1 MALYFLGGCFVF
13 QYIFKRIL
21 WLIPILLGVTF
32 VVFTIMYLSPGDPVT
47 MMLGEGA
54 SPEAY
59 EALREQMGLNRS
71 FIEQFFSYVKQVFID
86 FDLGR
91 SYVSKRVVLDEIL
104 VRMPNTIKLASWS
117 ILFASLIGIP
127 MGVISATR
135 PYSKTDNVV
144 MFISLIGVSMPTF
157 WQALLLIILF
167 TSTLGWLPASGFTT
181 WQQMIMP
188 VFALATSSVG
198 TIARITRS
206 SMMDVLDQDYIRT
219 AHAKGVKEGK
229 ITFHHALRN
238 ALIPVVTVIGLQFG
252 ALLGGAVLT
261 ETIFSI
267 NGLGTMMVNAIR
279 TRDTMIVQ
287 GGVLFIAF
295 VFTIVNLC
303 VDILYAYID
312 PRIRSQY
319 D

>member
-1 MALYFLGGCFVF
+1 MF
-13 QYIFKRIL
+13 QYIVKRIL
-21 WLIPILLGVTF
+21 WLFPILLGVSF
-32 VVFTIMYLSPGDPVT
+32 IVFTIMYLSPGDPVT
-47 MMLGEGA
+47 MVLGEGA
-54 SPEAY
+54 TPEQY
-59 EALREQMGLNRS
+59 EAMRVQMRLDRS
-71 FIEQFFSYVKQVFID
+71 FIEQFFHYIKNVVVE

-91 SYVSKRVVLDEIL
+91 SYVSGRVVMDEIL
-104 VRMPNTIKLASWS
+104 VRLPNTIKLSVWS
-117 ILFASLIGIP
+117 VLFASLIGIP
-127 MGVISATR
+127 LGVISASR
-135 PYSKTDNVV
+135 PYSKVDNFV
-144 MFISLIGVSMPTF
+144 MFLSLVGVSMPTF

-167 TSTLGWLPASGFTT
+167 TSTLGWLPASGFDT

-188 VFALATSSVG
+188 VFALASSSIG

-219 AHAKGVKEGK
+219 AKAKVVNGSKV
-229 ITFHHALRN
+229 TFHHALRN

-261 ETIFSI
+261 ETVFSI
-267 NGLGTMMVNAIR
+267 NGIGTLMVNAIR

-295 VFTIVNLC
+295 IFTMVNLC

-312 PRIRSQY
+312 PRIKTSY

>member
-1 MALYFLGGCFVF
+1 MF
-13 QYIFKRIL
+13 QYIVKRIL
-21 WLIPILLGVTF
+21 WLFPILLGVSF
-32 VVFTIMYLSPGDPVT
+32 IVFTIMYLSPGDPVT
-47 MMLGEGA
+47 MVLGEGA
-54 SPEAY
+54 TPEQY
-59 EALREQMGLNRS
+59 EAMRVQMGLDRS
-71 FIEQFFSYVKQVFID
+71 FIEQFFHYIKNVVIE

-91 SYVSKRVVLDEIL
+91 SYVSGRVVMDEIL
-104 VRMPNTIKLASWS
+104 VRLPNTIKLSVWS
-117 ILFASLIGIP
+117 VLFASLIGIP
-127 MGVISATR
+127 LGVISASR
-135 PYSKTDNVV
+135 PYSKVDNFV
-144 MFISLIGVSMPTF
+144 MFLSLVGVSMPTF

-167 TSTLGWLPASGFTT
+167 TSTLGWLPASGFDT

-188 VFALATSSVG
+188 VFALASSSIG

-219 AHAKGVKEGK
+219 AKAKVVNGSKV
-229 ITFHHALRN
+229 TFHHALRN

-261 ETIFSI
+261 ETVFSI
-267 NGLGTMMVNAIR
+267 NGIGTLMVNAIR

-295 VFTIVNLC
+295 IFTMVNLC

-312 PRIRSQY
+312 PRIKTSY

>member
-1 MALYFLGGCFVF
+1 
-13 QYIFKRIL
+13 
-21 WLIPILLGVTF
+21 
-32 VVFTIMYLSPGDPVT
+32 
-47 MMLGEGA
+47 
-54 SPEAY
+54 
-59 EALREQMGLNRS
+59 
-71 FIEQFFSYVKQVFID
+71 
-86 FDLGR
+86 
-91 SYVSKRVVLDEIL
+91 
-104 VRMPNTIKLASWS
+104 
-117 ILFASLIGIP
+117 
-127 MGVISATR
+127 
-135 PYSKTDNVV
+135 V
-144 MFISLIGVSMPTF
+144 MFLSLVGVSMPTF

-167 TSTLGWLPASGFTT
+167 TSTLGWLPASGFDT

-188 VFALATSSVG
+188 VFALASSSIG

-219 AHAKGVKEGK
+219 AKAKGVNGSKV
-229 ITFHHALRN
+229 TFHHALRN

-261 ETIFSI
+261 ETVFSI
-267 NGLGTMMVNAIR
+267 NGIGTLMVNAIR

-295 VFTIVNLC
+295 IFTMVNLC

-312 PRIRSQY
+312 PRIKTSY

>member
-1 MALYFLGGCFVF
+1 MF
-13 QYIFKRIL
+13 QYIVKRIL
-21 WLIPILLGVTF
+21 WLFPILLGVSF
-32 VVFTIMYLSPGDPVT
+32 IVFTIMYLSPGDPVT
-47 MMLGEGA
+47 MVLGEGA
-54 SPEAY
+54 TPEQY
-59 EALREQMGLNRS
+59 EAMRVQMGLDRS
-71 FIEQFFSYVKQVFID
+71 FIEQFFHYIKNVVVE

-91 SYVSKRVVLDEIL
+91 SYVSGRVVMDEIL
-104 VRMPNTIKLASWS
+104 VRLPNTIKLSVWS
-117 ILFASLIGIP
+117 VLFASLIGIP
-127 MGVISATR
+127 LGVISASR
-135 PYSKTDNVV
+135 PYSKVDNFV
-144 MFISLIGVSMPTF
+144 MFFSLVGVSMPTF

-167 TSTLGWLPASGFTT
+167 TSTLGWLPASGFDT

-188 VFALATSSVG
+188 VFALASSSIG

-219 AHAKGVKEGK
+219 AKAKGVNGSKV
-229 ITFHHALRN
+229 TFHHALRN

-261 ETIFSI
+261 ETVFSI
-267 NGLGTMMVNAIR
+267 NGIGTLMVNAIR

-295 VFTIVNLC
+295 IFTMVNLC

-312 PRIRSQY
+312 PRIKTSY

>member
-1 MALYFLGGCFVF
+1 MF
-13 QYIFKRIL
+13 QYIVKRIL
-21 WLIPILLGVTF
+21 WLFPILLGVSF
-32 VVFTIMYLSPGDPVT
+32 IVFTIMYLSPGDPVT
-47 MMLGEGA
+47 MVLGEGA
-54 SPEAY
+54 TPEQY
-59 EALREQMGLNRS
+59 EAMRVQMGLDRS
-71 FIEQFFSYVKQVFID
+71 FIEQFFHYIKNVVVE

-91 SYVSKRVVLDEIL
+91 SYVSGRVVMDEIL
-104 VRMPNTIKLASWS
+104 VRLPNTIKLSVWS
-117 ILFASLIGIP
+117 VLFASLIGIP
-127 MGVISATR
+127 LGVISASR
-135 PYSKTDNVV
+135 PYSKVDNFV
-144 MFISLIGVSMPTF
+144 MFLSLVGVSMPTF

-167 TSTLGWLPASGFTT
+167 TSTLGWLPASGFDTS
-181 WQQMIMP
+181 QQMIMP
-188 VFALATSSVG
+188 VFALASSSIG

-219 AHAKGVKEGK
+219 AKAKGVNGSKV
-229 ITFHHALRN
+229 TFHHALRN

-261 ETIFSI
+261 ETVFSI
-267 NGLGTMMVNAIR
+267 NGIGTLMVNAIR

-295 VFTIVNLC
+295 IFTMVNLC

-312 PRIRSQY
+312 PRIKTSY

>member
-1 MALYFLGGCFVF
+1 MF
-13 QYIFKRIL
+13 QYIVKRIL
-21 WLIPILLGVTF
+21 WLFPILLGVSF
-32 VVFTIMYLSPGDPVT
+32 IVFTIMYLSPGDPVT
-47 MMLGEGA
+47 MVLGEGA
-54 SPEAY
+54 TPEQY
-59 EALREQMGLNRS
+59 EAMRVQMGLDRS
-71 FIEQFFSYVKQVFID
+71 FIEQFFHYIKNVVVE

-91 SYVSKRVVLDEIL
+91 SYVSGRVVMDEIL
-104 VRMPNTIKLASWS
+104 VRLPNTIKLSVWS
-117 ILFASLIGIP
+117 VLFASLIGIP
-127 MGVISATR
+127 LGVISASR
-135 PYSKTDNVV
+135 PYSKVDNFV
-144 MFISLIGVSMPTF
+144 MFLSLVGVSMPTF

-167 TSTLGWLPASGFTT
+167 TSTLGWLPASGFDT

-188 VFALATSSVG
+188 VFALASSSIG

-219 AHAKGVKEGK
+219 AKAKGVDGSKV
-229 ITFHHALRN
+229 TFHHALRN

-261 ETIFSI
+261 ETVFSI
-267 NGLGTMMVNAIR
+267 NGIGTLMVNAIR

-295 VFTIVNLC
+295 IFTMVNLC

-312 PRIRSQY
+312 PRIKTSY

>member
-1 MALYFLGGCFVF
+1 MF
-13 QYIFKRIL
+13 QYIVKRIL
-21 WLIPILLGVTF
+21 WLFPILLGVSF
-32 VVFTIMYLSPGDPVT
+32 IVFTIMYLSPGDPVT
-47 MMLGEGA
+47 MVLGEGA
-54 SPEAY
+54 TPEQHDAM
-59 EALREQMGLNRS
+59 RVQMGLDRS
-71 FIEQFFSYVKQVFID
+71 FIEQFFHYIKNVVVE

-91 SYVSKRVVLDEIL
+91 SYVSGRVVMDEIL
-104 VRMPNTIKLASWS
+104 VRLPNTIKLSVWS
-117 ILFASLIGIP
+117 VLFASLIGIP
-127 MGVISATR
+127 LGVISASR
-135 PYSKTDNVV
+135 PYSKVDNFV
-144 MFISLIGVSMPTF
+144 MFLSLVGVSMPTF

-167 TSTLGWLPASGFTT
+167 TSTLGWLPASGFDT

-188 VFALATSSVG
+188 VFALASSSIG

-219 AHAKGVKEGK
+219 AKAKGVNGSKV
-229 ITFHHALRN
+229 TFHHALRN

-261 ETIFSI
+261 ETVFSI
-267 NGLGTMMVNAIR
+267 NGIGTLMVNAIR

-295 VFTIVNLC
+295 IFTMVNLC

-312 PRIRSQY
+312 PRIKTSY

>member
-1 MALYFLGGCFVF
+1 MF
-13 QYIFKRIL
+13 QYIVKRIL
-21 WLIPILLGVTF
+21 WLFPILLGVSF
-32 VVFTIMYLSPGDPVT
+32 IVFTIMYLSPGDPVT
-47 MMLGEGA
+47 MVLGEGA
-54 SPEAY
+54 TPEQY
-59 EALREQMGLNRS
+59 EAMRVQMGLDRS
-71 FIEQFFSYVKQVFID
+71 FIEQFFHYIKNVVVE

-91 SYVSKRVVLDEIL
+91 SYVSGRVVMDEIL
-104 VRMPNTIKLASWS
+104 VRLPNTIKLSVWS
-117 ILFASLIGIP
+117 VLFASLIGIP
-127 MGVISATR
+127 LGVISASR
-135 PYSKTDNVV
+135 PYSKVDNFV
-144 MFISLIGVSMPTF
+144 MFLSLVGVSMPTF

-167 TSTLGWLPASGFTT
+167 TSTLGWLPASGFDT

-188 VFALATSSVG
+188 VFALASSSIG
-198 TIARITRS
+198 TIAQITRS

-219 AHAKGVKEGK
+219 AKAKGVNGSKV
-229 ITFHHALRN
+229 TFHHALRN

-261 ETIFSI
+261 ETVFSI
-267 NGLGTMMVNAIR
+267 NGIGTLMVNAIR

-295 VFTIVNLC
+295 IFTMVNLC

-312 PRIRSQY
+312 PRIKTSY

>member
-1 MALYFLGGCFVF
+1 MF
-13 QYIFKRIL
+13 QYIVKRIL
-21 WLIPILLGVTF
+21 WLFPILLGVSF
-32 VVFTIMYLSPGDPVT
+32 IVFTIMYLSPGDPVT
-47 MMLGEGA
+47 MVLGEGA
-54 SPEAY
+54 TPEQY
-59 EALREQMGLNRS
+59 EAMRVQMGLDRS
-71 FIEQFFSYVKQVFID
+71 FIEQFFHYIKNVVVE

-91 SYVSKRVVLDEIL
+91 SYVSGRVVMDEIL
-104 VRMPNTIKLASWS
+104 VRLPNTIKLSVWS
-117 ILFASLIGIP
+117 VLFASLIGIP
-127 MGVISATR
+127 LGVISASR
-135 PYSKTDNVV
+135 PYSKVDNFV
-144 MFISLIGVSMPTF
+144 MFLSLVGVSMPTF

-167 TSTLGWLPASGFTT
+167 TSTLGWLPASGFDT

-188 VFALATSSVG
+188 VFALASSSIG

-219 AHAKGVKEGK
+219 AKAKGVNGSKV
-229 ITFHHALRN
+229 TFHHALRN

-261 ETIFSI
+261 ETVFSI
-267 NGLGTMMVNAIR
+267 NGIGTLMVNAIR

-295 VFTIVNLC
+295 IFTMVNLC
-303 VDILYAYID
+303 VDIFYAYID
-312 PRIRSQY
+312 PRIKTSY

>member
-1 MALYFLGGCFVF
+1 MF
-13 QYIFKRIL
+13 QYIVKRIL
-21 WLIPILLGVTF
+21 WLFPILLGVSF
-32 VVFTIMYLSPGDPVT
+32 IVFTIMYLSPGDPVT
-47 MMLGEGA
+47 MVLGEGA
-54 SPEAY
+54 TPEQY
-59 EALREQMGLNRS
+59 EAMRVQMGLDRS
-71 FIEQFFSYVKQVFID
+71 FIEQFFHYIKNVVVE

-91 SYVSKRVVLDEIL
+91 SYVSGRVVMDEIL
-104 VRMPNTIKLASWS
+104 VRLPNTIKLSVWS
-117 ILFASLIGIP
+117 VLFASLIGIP
-127 MGVISATR
+127 LGVISASR
-135 PYSKTDNVV
+135 PYSKVDNFV
-144 MFISLIGVSMPTF
+144 MFLSLVGVSMPTF

-167 TSTLGWLPASGFTT
+167 TSTLGWLPASGFDT

-188 VFALATSSVG
+188 VFALASSSIG
-198 TIARITRS
+198 TIDRITRS

-219 AHAKGVKEGK
+219 AKAKGVNGSKV
-229 ITFHHALRN
+229 TFHHALRN

-261 ETIFSI
+261 ETVFSI
-267 NGLGTMMVNAIR
+267 NGIGTLMVNAIR

-295 VFTIVNLC
+295 IFTMVNLC

-312 PRIRSQY
+312 PRIKTSY

>member
-1 MALYFLGGCFVF
+1 MF
-13 QYIFKRIL
+13 QYIVKRTL
-21 WLIPILLGVTF
+21 WLFPILLGVSF
-32 VVFTIMYLSPGDPVT
+32 IVFTIMYLSPGDPVT
-47 MMLGEGA
+47 MVLGEGA
-54 SPEAY
+54 TPEQY
-59 EALREQMGLNRS
+59 EAMRVQMGLDRS
-71 FIEQFFSYVKQVFID
+71 FIEQFFHYIKNVVVE

-91 SYVSKRVVLDEIL
+91 SYVSGRVVMDEIL
-104 VRMPNTIKLASWS
+104 VRLPNTIKLSVWS
-117 ILFASLIGIP
+117 VLFASLIGIP
-127 MGVISATR
+127 LGVISASR
-135 PYSKTDNVV
+135 PYSKVDNFV
-144 MFISLIGVSMPTF
+144 MFLSLVGVSMPTF

-167 TSTLGWLPASGFTT
+167 TSTLGWLPASGFDT

-188 VFALATSSVG
+188 VFALASSSIG

-219 AHAKGVKEGK
+219 AKAKGVNGSKV
-229 ITFHHALRN
+229 TFHHALRN

-261 ETIFSI
+261 ETVFSI
-267 NGLGTMMVNAIR
+267 NGIGTLMVNAIR

-295 VFTIVNLC
+295 IFTMVNLC

-312 PRIRSQY
+312 PRIKTSY

>member
-1 MALYFLGGCFVF
+1 MF
-13 QYIFKRIL
+13 QYIVKRIL
-21 WLIPILLGVTF
+21 WLFPILLGVSF
-32 VVFTIMYLSPGDPVT
+32 IVFTIMYLSPGDPVT
-47 MMLGEGA
+47 MVLGEGA
-54 SPEAY
+54 TPEQY
-59 EALREQMGLNRS
+59 EAMRVQMGLDRS
-71 FIEQFFSYVKQVFID
+71 FIEQFFHYIKNVVVE

-91 SYVSKRVVLDEIL
+91 SYVSGRVVMDEIL
-104 VRMPNTIKLASWS
+104 VRLPNTIKLSVWS
-117 ILFASLIGIP
+117 VLFASLIGIP
-127 MGVISATR
+127 LGVISASR
-135 PYSKTDNVV
+135 PYSNVDNFV
-144 MFISLIGVSMPTF
+144 MFLSLVGVSMPTF

-167 TSTLGWLPASGFTT
+167 TSTLGWLPASGFDT

-188 VFALATSSVG
+188 VFALASSSIG

-219 AHAKGVKEGK
+219 AKAKGVNGSKV
-229 ITFHHALRN
+229 TFHHALRN

-261 ETIFSI
+261 ETVFSI
-267 NGLGTMMVNAIR
+267 NGIGTLMVNAIR

-295 VFTIVNLC
+295 IFTMVNLC

-312 PRIRSQY
+312 PRIKTSY

>member
-1 MALYFLGGCFVF
+1 MF
-13 QYIFKRIL
+13 QYIVKRIL
-21 WLIPILLGVTF
+21 WLFPILLGVSF
-32 VVFTIMYLSPGDPVT
+32 IVFTIMYLSPGDPVT
-47 MMLGEGA
+47 MVLGEGA
-54 SPEAY
+54 TPEQY
-59 EALREQMGLNRS
+59 EAMRVQVGLDRS
-71 FIEQFFSYVKQVFID
+71 FIEQFFHYIKNVVVE

-91 SYVSKRVVLDEIL
+91 SYVSGRVVMDEIL
-104 VRMPNTIKLASWS
+104 VRLPNTIKLSVWS
-117 ILFASLIGIP
+117 VLFASLIGIP
-127 MGVISATR
+127 LGVISASR
-135 PYSKTDNVV
+135 PYSKVDNFV
-144 MFISLIGVSMPTF
+144 MFLSLVGVSMPTF

-167 TSTLGWLPASGFTT
+167 TSTLGWLPASGFDT

-188 VFALATSSVG
+188 VFALASSSIG

-219 AHAKGVKEGK
+219 AKAKGVNGSKV
-229 ITFHHALRN
+229 TFHHALRN

-261 ETIFSI
+261 ETVFSI
-267 NGLGTMMVNAIR
+267 NGIGTLMVNAIR

-295 VFTIVNLC
+295 IFTMVNLC

-312 PRIRSQY
+312 PRIKTSY

>member
-1 MALYFLGGCFVF
+1 MFR
-13 QYIFKRIL
+13 YIMKRIL
-21 WLIPILLGVTF
+21 WLVPILLGVSF
-32 VVFTIMYLSPGDPVT
+32 IVFTIMYLSPGDPVT
-47 MMLGEGA
+47 LILGEGA
-54 SPEAY
+54 SEEAY
-59 EALREQMGLNRS
+59 EALRIQMGLDRS
-71 FIEQFFSYVKQVFID
+71 FIEQFFSYIRRVVFD
-86 FDLGR
+86 LDLGR
-91 SYVSKRVVLDEIL
+91 SYVSNRVVLDEIL
-104 VRMPNTIKLASWS
+104 VRLPNTIRLASWS
-117 ILFASLIGIP
+117 ILFATLIGVP
-127 MGVISATR
+127 LGVISATR
-135 PYSKTDNVV
+135 PYSKLDNAV
-144 MFISLIGVSMPTF
+144 MFISLMGVSMPTF

-167 TSTLGWLPASGFTT
+167 TSTLGWLPATGFTT

-188 VFALATSSVG
+188 VAALATSSMG
-198 TIARITRS
+198 MIARITRS

-219 AHAKGVKEGK
+219 SQAKGVPDGRV
-229 ITFHHALRN
+229 IFQHALKN

-279 TRDTMIVQ
+279 TRDSMVVQ

-295 VFTIVNLC
+295 IFTLVNLC

-319 D
+319 E

>member
-1 MALYFLGGCFVF
+1 MF
-13 QYIFKRIL
+13 QYIVKRIL
-21 WLIPILLGVTF
+21 WLFPILLGVSF
-32 VVFTIMYLSPGDPVT
+32 IVFTIMYLSPGDPVT
-47 MMLGEGA
+47 MVLGEGA
-54 SPEAY
+54 TPEQY
-59 EALREQMGLNRS
+59 EAMRVQMGLDRS
-71 FIEQFFSYVKQVFID
+71 FIEQFFHYIKNVVIE

-91 SYVSKRVVLDEIL
+91 SYVSGRVVMDEIL
-104 VRMPNTIKLASWS
+104 VRLPNTIKLSVWS
-117 ILFASLIGIP
+117 VLFASLIGIP
-127 MGVISATR
+127 LGVISASR
-135 PYSKTDNVV
+135 PYSKVDNFV
-144 MFISLIGVSMPTF
+144 MFLSLVGVSMPTF

-167 TSTLGWLPASGFTT
+167 TSTLGWLPASGFDT

-188 VFALATSSVG
+188 VFALASSSIG

-219 AHAKGVKEGK
+219 AKAKGVNGSKV
-229 ITFHHALRN
+229 TFHHALRN

-261 ETIFSI
+261 ETVFSI
-267 NGLGTMMVNAIR
+267 NGIGTLMVNAIR

-287 GGVLFIAF
+287 GGGLFIAF
-295 VFTIVNLC
+295 IFTMVNLC

-312 PRIRSQY
+312 PRIKTSY

>member
-1 MALYFLGGCFVF
+1 MF
-13 QYIFKRIL
+13 QYIVKRIL
-21 WLIPILLGVTF
+21 WLFPILLGVSF
-32 VVFTIMYLSPGDPVT
+32 IVFTIMYLSPGDPVT
-47 MMLGEGA
+47 MVLGEGA
-54 SPEAY
+54 TPEQHDAM
-59 EALREQMGLNRS
+59 RVQMGLDRS
-71 FIEQFFSYVKQVFID
+71 FIEQFFHYIKNVVVE

-91 SYVSKRVVLDEIL
+91 SYVSGRVVMDEIL
-104 VRMPNTIKLASWS
+104 VRLPNTIKLSVWS
-117 ILFASLIGIP
+117 VLFASLIGIP
-127 MGVISATR
+127 LGVISASR
-135 PYSKTDNVV
+135 PYSKVDNFVT
-144 MFISLIGVSMPTF
+144 FLSLVGVSMPTF

-167 TSTLGWLPASGFTT
+167 TSTLGWLPASGFDT

-188 VFALATSSVG
+188 VFALASSSIG

-219 AHAKGVKEGK
+219 AKAKGVNGSKV
-229 ITFHHALRN
+229 TFHHALRN

-261 ETIFSI
+261 ETVFSI
-267 NGLGTMMVNAIR
+267 NGIGTLMVNAIR

-295 VFTIVNLC
+295 IFTMVNLC

-312 PRIRSQY
+312 PRIKTSY

>member
-188 VFALATSSVG
+188 VFALATSSIG

>member
-1 MALYFLGGCFVF
+1 MF
-13 QYIFKRIL
+13 QYIVKRIL
-21 WLIPILLGVTF
+21 WLFPILLGVSF
-32 VVFTIMYLSPGDPVT
+32 IVFTIMYLSPGDPVT
-47 MMLGEGA
+47 MVLGEGA
-54 SPEAY
+54 TPEQY
-59 EALREQMGLNRS
+59 EAMRVQMGLDRS
-71 FIEQFFSYVKQVFID
+71 FIEQFFHYIKNVVVE

-91 SYVSKRVVLDEIL
+91 SYVSGRVVMDEIL
-104 VRMPNTIKLASWS
+104 VRLPNTIKLSVWS
-117 ILFASLIGIP
+117 VLFASLIGIP
-127 MGVISATR
+127 LGVISASR
-135 PYSKTDNVV
+135 PYSKVDNFV
-144 MFISLIGVSMPTF
+144 MFLSLVGVSMPTF

-167 TSTLGWLPASGFTT
+167 TSTLGWLPASGFDTC
-181 WQQMIMP
+181 QQMIMP
-188 VFALATSSVG
+188 VFALASSSIG

-219 AHAKGVKEGK
+219 AKAKGVNGSKV
-229 ITFHHALRN
+229 TFHHALRN

-261 ETIFSI
+261 ETVFSI
-267 NGLGTMMVNAIR
+267 NGIGTLMVNAIR

-295 VFTIVNLC
+295 IFTMVNLC

-312 PRIRSQY
+312 PRIKTSY

>member
-1 MALYFLGGCFVF
+1 MF
-13 QYIFKRIL
+13 QYIVKRIL
-21 WLIPILLGVTF
+21 WLFPILLGVSF
-32 VVFTIMYLSPGDPVT
+32 IVFTIMYLSPGGPVT
-47 MMLGEGA
+47 MVLGEGA
-54 SPEAY
+54 TPEQY
-59 EALREQMGLNRS
+59 EAMRVQMGLDRS
-71 FIEQFFSYVKQVFID
+71 FIEQFFHYIKNVVIE

-91 SYVSKRVVLDEIL
+91 SYVSGRVVMDEIL
-104 VRMPNTIKLASWS
+104 VRLPNTIKLSVWS
-117 ILFASLIGIP
+117 VLFASLIGIP
-127 MGVISATR
+127 LGVISASR
-135 PYSKTDNVV
+135 PYSKVDNFV
-144 MFISLIGVSMPTF
+144 MFLSLVGVSMPTF

-167 TSTLGWLPASGFTT
+167 TSTLGWLPASGFDT

-188 VFALATSSVG
+188 VFALASSSIG

-219 AHAKGVKEGK
+219 AKAKGVNGSKV
-229 ITFHHALRN
+229 TFHHALRN

-252 ALLGGAVLT
+252 ALLGGALLT
-261 ETIFSI
+261 ETVFSI
-267 NGLGTMMVNAIR
+267 NGIGTLMVNAIR

-295 VFTIVNLC
+295 IFTMVNLC

-312 PRIRSQY
+312 PRIKTSY

>member
-1 MALYFLGGCFVF
+1 MF
-13 QYIFKRIL
+13 QYIVKRIL
-21 WLIPILLGVTF
+21 WLFPILLGVSF
-32 VVFTIMYLSPGDPVT
+32 IVFTIMSLSPGEPVT
-47 MMLGEGA
+47 MVLGEGA
-54 SPEAY
+54 TPEQY
-59 EALREQMGLNRS
+59 EAMRVQMGLDRS
-71 FIEQFFSYVKQVFID
+71 FIEQFFHYIKNVVVE

-91 SYVSKRVVLDEIL
+91 SYVSGRVVMDEIL
-104 VRMPNTIKLASWS
+104 VRLPNTIKLSVWS
-117 ILFASLIGIP
+117 VLFASLIGIP
-127 MGVISATR
+127 LGVISASR
-135 PYSKTDNVV
+135 PYSKVDNFV
-144 MFISLIGVSMPTF
+144 MFLSLVGVSMPTF

-167 TSTLGWLPASGFTT
+167 TSTLGWLPASGFDT

-188 VFALATSSVG
+188 VFALASSSIG

-219 AHAKGVKEGK
+219 AKAKGVNGSKV
-229 ITFHHALRN
+229 TFHHALRN

-261 ETIFSI
+261 ETVFSI
-267 NGLGTMMVNAIR
+267 NGIGTLMVNAIR

-295 VFTIVNLC
+295 IFTMVNLC

-312 PRIRSQY
+312 PRIKTSY

>member
-1 MALYFLGGCFVF
+1 MF
-13 QYIFKRIL
+13 QYIVKRIL
-21 WLIPILLGVTF
+21 WLFPILLGVSF
-32 VVFTIMYLSPGDPVT
+32 IVFTIMYLSPGDPVT
-47 MMLGEGA
+47 MVLGEGA
-54 SPEAY
+54 TPEQY
-59 EALREQMGLNRS
+59 EAMRVQMGLDRS
-71 FIEQFFSYVKQVFID
+71 FIEQFFHYIKNVVVE

-91 SYVSKRVVLDEIL
+91 SYVSGRVVMDEIL
-104 VRMPNTIKLASWS
+104 VRLPNTIKLSVWS
-117 ILFASLIGIP
+117 VLFASLIGIP
-127 MGVISATR
+127 LGVISASR
-135 PYSKTDNVV
+135 PYSKVDNFV
-144 MFISLIGVSMPTF
+144 MFLSLVGVSMPTF

-167 TSTLGWLPASGFTT
+167 TSTLGWLPASGFDT

-188 VFALATSSVG
+188 VFALASSSIG
-198 TIARITRS
+198 TIARTTRS

-219 AHAKGVKEGK
+219 AKAKGVNGSKV
-229 ITFHHALRN
+229 TFHHALRN

-261 ETIFSI
+261 ETVFSI
-267 NGLGTMMVNAIR
+267 NGIGTLMVNAIR

-295 VFTIVNLC
+295 IFTMVNLC

-312 PRIRSQY
+312 PRIKTSY

>member
-1 MALYFLGGCFVF
+1 MF
-13 QYIFKRIL
+13 QYIVKRIL
-21 WLIPILLGVTF
+21 WLFPILLGVSF
-32 VVFTIMYLSPGDPVT
+32 IVFTIMYLSPGDPVT
-47 MMLGEGA
+47 MVLGEGA
-54 SPEAY
+54 TPEQY
-59 EALREQMGLNRS
+59 EAMRVQMGLDRS
-71 FIEQFFSYVKQVFID
+71 FIEQFFHYIKNVVVE

-91 SYVSKRVVLDEIL
+91 SYVSGRVVMDEIL
-104 VRMPNTIKLASWS
+104 VRLPNTIKLSVWS
-117 ILFASLIGIP
+117 VLFASLIGIP
-127 MGVISATR
+127 LGVISASR
-135 PYSKTDNVV
+135 PYSKVDNFV
-144 MFISLIGVSMPTF
+144 MFLSLVGVSMPTF

-167 TSTLGWLPASGFTT
+167 TSTLGWLPASGFDT

-188 VFALATSSVG
+188 VFALASSSIG

-219 AHAKGVKEGK
+219 AKAKGVNGSKV
-229 ITFHHALRN
+229 TFHHALRN

-261 ETIFSI
+261 ETVFSI
-267 NGLGTMMVNAIR
+267 NGIGTLMVNAIR
-279 TRDTMIVQ
+279 IRDTMIVQ

-295 VFTIVNLC
+295 IFTMVNLC

-312 PRIRSQY
+312 PRIKTSY

>member
-1 MALYFLGGCFVF
+1 MF
-13 QYIFKRIL
+13 QYIVKRIL
-21 WLIPILLGVTF
+21 WLFPILLGVSF
-32 VVFTIMYLSPGDPVT
+32 IVFAIMYLSPGDPVT
-47 MMLGEGA
+47 MVLGEGA
-54 SPEAY
+54 TPEQY
-59 EALREQMGLNRS
+59 EAMRVQMGLDRS
-71 FIEQFFSYVKQVFID
+71 FIEQFFHYIKNVVVE

-91 SYVSKRVVLDEIL
+91 SYVSGRVVMDEIL
-104 VRMPNTIKLASWS
+104 VRLPNTIKLSVWS
-117 ILFASLIGIP
+117 VLFASLIGIP
-127 MGVISATR
+127 LGVISASR
-135 PYSKTDNVV
+135 PYSKVDNFV
-144 MFISLIGVSMPTF
+144 MFLSLVGVSMPTF

-167 TSTLGWLPASGFTT
+167 TSTLGWLPASGFNT

-188 VFALATSSVG
+188 VFALASSSIG

-219 AHAKGVKEGK
+219 AKPKGVNGSKV
-229 ITFHHALRN
+229 TFHHALRN

-261 ETIFSI
+261 ETVFSI
-267 NGLGTMMVNAIR
+267 NGIGTLMVNAIR

-295 VFTIVNLC
+295 IFTMVNLC

-312 PRIRSQY
+312 PRIKTSY

>member
-1 MALYFLGGCFVF
+1 MF
-13 QYIFKRIL
+13 QYIVKRIL
-21 WLIPILLGVTF
+21 WLFPILLGVSF
-32 VVFTIMYLSPGDPVT
+32 IVFTIMYLSPGDPVT
-47 MMLGEGA
+47 MVLGEGA
-54 SPEAY
+54 TPEQY
-59 EALREQMGLNRS
+59 EAMRVQMGLDRS
-71 FIEQFFSYVKQVFID
+71 FIEQFFHYIKNVVVE

-91 SYVSKRVVLDEIL
+91 SYVSGRVVMDEIL
-104 VRMPNTIKLASWS
+104 FRLPNTIKLSVWS
-117 ILFASLIGIP
+117 VLFASLIGIP
-127 MGVISATR
+127 LGVISASR
-135 PYSKTDNVV
+135 PYSKVDNFV
-144 MFISLIGVSMPTF
+144 MFLSLVGVSMPTF

-167 TSTLGWLPASGFTT
+167 TSTLGWLPASGFDT

-188 VFALATSSVG
+188 VFALASSSIG

-219 AHAKGVKEGK
+219 AKAKGVNGSKV
-229 ITFHHALRN
+229 TFHHALRN

-261 ETIFSI
+261 ETVFSI
-267 NGLGTMMVNAIR
+267 NGIGTLMVNAIR

-295 VFTIVNLC
+295 IFTMVNLC

-312 PRIRSQY
+312 PRIKTSF

>member
-1 MALYFLGGCFVF
+1 MF
-13 QYIFKRIL
+13 QYIVKRIL
-21 WLIPILLGVTF
+21 WLFPILLGVSF
-32 VVFTIMYLSPGDPVT
+32 IVFTIMYLSPGDPVT
-47 MMLGEGA
+47 MVLGEGA
-54 SPEAY
+54 TPEQY
-59 EALREQMGLNRS
+59 EAMRVQMGLDRS
-71 FIEQFFSYVKQVFID
+71 FIEQFFHYIKNVVVE

-91 SYVSKRVVLDEIL
+91 SYVSGRVVMDEIL
-104 VRMPNTIKLASWS
+104 VRLHNTIKLSVWS
-117 ILFASLIGIP
+117 VLFASLIGIP
-127 MGVISATR
+127 LGVISASR
-135 PYSKTDNVV
+135 PYSKVDNFV
-144 MFISLIGVSMPTF
+144 MFLSLVGVSMPTF

-167 TSTLGWLPASGFTT
+167 TSTLGWLPASGFDT

-188 VFALATSSVG
+188 VFALASSSIG

-219 AHAKGVKEGK
+219 AKAKVVNGSKV
-229 ITFHHALRN
+229 TFHHALRN

-261 ETIFSI
+261 ETVFSI
-267 NGLGTMMVNAIR
+267 NGIGTLMVNAIR

-295 VFTIVNLC
+295 IFTMVNLC

-312 PRIRSQY
+312 PRIKTSY